1 VRVHDVEALLGRFVD
16 VSWAYRFGPPAQDV
30 VVFSL
35 ERGDGEDAE
44 LLSQSF
50 RLPAGRPLLR
60 EPASRLGL
68 AATLTPA
75 GDEPAVLTV
84 RTRRFAHGVRVHVP
98 GFDPSDDAFS
108 VEPGGERRIEL
119 TRAAG
124 DAPADRGALTALNL
138 IGRVAIADADG
149 DD

>member
-1 VRVHDVEALLGRFVD
+1 MTRPPKLGVPKLGVYVHWPYCARICPYCDFN
-16 VSWAYRFGPPAQDV
+16 
-30 VVFSL
+30 VFKD
-35 ERGDGEDAE
+35 RK
-44 LLSQSF
+44 
-50 RLPAGRPLLR
+50 
-60 EPASRLGL
+60 
-68 AATLTPA
+68 